1 MIEDV
6 LNKLEKFND
15 PKFKFEEKYHRY
27 TYDGKVYN
35 SVTRFIQNFHKPFE
49 EEYWSNKKA
58 EEAGVPQ
65 EWILKQWKEKN
76 DRANYLGS
84 ETHNWIEN
92 YYKGIYQSL
101 PNDIDIINRIN
112 KFNTLYAEKLYKLT
126 PVSFE
131 VRIFSK
137 KYPIAGM
144 LDSLFLYKGKLFII
158 DWKTNGIFTHDE
170 HNRGKFEKL
179 LSPFGEYWK
188 NHLNEYSI
196 QVSLY
201 SLILEEWG
209 IDVKGAYLV
218 HIGPDTE
225 GIIYK
230 ALNLKE
236 YLRKYL
242 STYNW

>member
-1 MIEDV
+1 MIKDV
-6 LNKLEKFND
+6 LNKLEIFND
-15 PKFKFEEKYHRY
+15 PKFKFDPKYHRY
-27 TYDGKVYN
+27 TYDNKVYT
-35 SVTRFIQNFHKPFE
+35 SVTTFIKNFHKPFE
-49 EEYWSNKKA
+49 EDFWSKKKA
-58 EEAGVPQ
+58 EQAGVPQ
-65 EWILKQWKEKN
+65 EWILKQWKDKN

-92 YYKGIYQSL
+92 YYKKRFQEL
-101 PNDIDIINRIN
+101 PNDIEIINRIN
-112 KFNTLYAEKLYKLT
+112 KFNKLYAEKLYKLT

-170 HNRGKFEKL
+170 HRRGRFEKL
-179 LSPFGEYWK
+179 LSPFNEFWK

-201 SLILEEWG
+201 SLILEEFG
-209 IDVKGAYLV
+209 IDVKGGYLV
-218 HIGPDTE
+218 HIGPDE
-225 GIIYK
+225 DAIIHK
-230 ALNLKE
+230 AFNFKEILKG
-236 YLRKYL
+236 YL

>member
-92 YYKGIYQSL
+92 YYQTIQ
-101 PNDIDIINRIN
+101 
-112 KFNTLYAEKLYKLT
+112 
-126 PVSFE
+126 
-131 VRIFSK
+131 IFSPP
-137 KYPIAGM
+137 KYNSY
-144 LDSLFLYKGKLFII
+144 SLFDEKKMLWHTDSVIAKNTIVFFDHIPNNYDPKIIRKSIKNLSFYVNYKSILPYARGSNPKYLYGCSLFIQ
-158 DWKTNGIFTHDE
+158 KQ
-170 HNRGKFEKL
+170 KVV
-179 LSPFGEYWK
+179 
-188 NHLNEYSI
+188 
-196 QVSLY
+196 QV
-201 SLILEEWG
+201 
-209 IDVKGAYLV
+209 
-218 HIGPDTE
+218 
-225 GIIYK
+225 
-230 ALNLKE
+230 
-236 YLRKYL
+236 
-242 STYNW
+242 